1 MRSKADKTDSLIE
14 LMAPKTENIKKKL
27 QKQKPSSS
35 EETARMIVREGS
47 MGGGEKWNYG
57 GKDLWNR

>member
-47 MGGGEKWNYG
+47 MGGGEK
-57 GKDLWNR
+57 